1 MTVFRKVSKVVLPV
15 IATGGILALVLTE
28 IAKEEETEYRET
40 ENYLQNSPVNQMVKS
55 IDSIQDE
62 AEKRHIIAQE
72 KEKQRAKEM
81 FARIDA
87 EVARIKEKDRQK
99 EIVRLKAI
107 EEEKKKKQDTLKKQ
121 QNINSKNGSKTVD
134 TSNQSGWMTFEA
146 TYYSAFC
153 DTCGGNGITASGVS
167 VANSIYYQ
175 GMRVIATN
183 KNEIPMY
190 SIVEV
195 KAPYG
200 SFKAVALDTGGFGA
214 GGVDILVD
222 SDKTAYSLGR
232 HNVKIKI
239 LGRIK

>member
-1 MTVFRKVSKVVLPV
+1 MTVFRKVSKIVLPV
-15 IATGGILALVLTE
+15 VATGGILALALTDT
-28 IAKEEETEYRET
+28 AKEEETEYQQIES
-40 ENYLQNSPVNQMVKS
+40 YLKNSPANELMKA
-55 IDSIQDE
+55 IDGIQTE
-62 AEKRHIIAQE
+62 AEKRHIVAQE

-99 EIVRLKAI
+99 EIARLKAI
-107 EEEKKKKQDTLKKQ
+107 EEEKKKQDALKKQ
-121 QNINSKNGSKTVD
+121 QNINSKNASKTVD
-134 TSNQSGWMTFEA
+134 TGNQSGWMTFEA

-153 DTCGGNGITASGVS
+153 DTCGGSGITASGVS

-195 KAPYG
+195 QAPYG

-232 HNVKIKI
+232 HNVKIRI

>member
-99 EIVRLKAI
+99 ELARLKAI
-107 EEEKKKKQDTLKKQ
+107 EEEKKRKQLAIQSAQNKKAIAD
-121 QNINSKNGSKTVD
+121 NTVK
-134 TSNQSGWMTFEA
+134 SGWTNAEL
-146 TYYSAFC
+146 THYTAFC
-153 DTCGGNGITASGVS
+153 PEGCTGISASGDYLGNSEYYKGYRV
-167 VANSIYYQ
+167 VASYKGLPLY
-175 GMRVIATN
+175 T
-183 KNEIPMY
+183 
-190 SIVEV
+190 IVEV
-195 KAPYG
+195 LYPDGTSFQAVVLDRGGAISHSGILDVLVSTESKAR
-200 SFKAVALDTGGFGA
+200 K
-214 GGVDILVD
+214 
-222 SDKTAYSLGR
+222 LGR
-232 HNVKIKI
+232 QKGKYRVIGK
-239 LGRIK
+239 L